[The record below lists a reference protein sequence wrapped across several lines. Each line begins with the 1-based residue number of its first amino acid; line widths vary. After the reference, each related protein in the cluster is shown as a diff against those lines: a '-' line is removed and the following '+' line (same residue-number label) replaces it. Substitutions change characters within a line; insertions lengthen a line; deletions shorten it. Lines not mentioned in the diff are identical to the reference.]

1 MKRKKKYK
9 IISELL
15 LALAI
20 VFVYCSCGR
29 AEELQAASSKL
40 QVDEGEELQAPS
52 YKFQGDEGDELK
64 AVEPEETVE
73 PEVTAEPVDMWGLE
87 KGDVLIFGSYEQD
100 NELSNGSENIEWL
113 VLERQEN
120 RLFLITECGI
130 DCRQYDED
138 YAAVTWD
145 SCSLRSWLNEEFL
158 NAAFSEEEQLMI
170 EQTAVPA
177 EKNPDYGTSP
187 GSSTVDRIFLLSIQE
202 AEKYFASD
210 EERLCCPTAYASANG
225 AKKNAETNC
234 CWWWLRSP
242 GFSEENAAIVDRS
255 GAVTTMGD
263 LVISAVSAVRPAMW
277 INIE

>member
-1 MKRKKKYK
+1 MNLFMKRKKKYK

-29 AEELQAASSKL
+29 TDETTVLQTEPPAVETPAPTETAEPT
-40 QVDEGEELQAPS
+40 APT
-52 YKFQGDEGDELK
+52 ET
-64 AVEPEETVE
+64 AEPEETVE

-120 RLFLITECGI
+120 RLLLITEWGI